1 MVRHAQGASDRH
13 VADVRRRNTLSCVEV
28 LRGTSATTLTAL
40 AKDTGLSRPTVE
52 SIVSEL
58 VEQGL
63 AREVPGAE
71 AGTLGRPARHYAF
84 AADARYVVGLDL
96 GVHSVTGMIADL
108 AGRVLSVVRRTVD
121 EPLDGVDRLEI
132 ARSVQRDLLDR
143 VDAPRSRL
151 AAVAAAVPGIVD
163 GERVRLSL
171 PIADWTGVNL
181 SARLSTGGDH
191 PVVVENDINM
201 AALAEHA
208 LGAARLADDV
218 VLVQLGYRI
227 GAALVLGGRVYRGNR
242 FAAGEVGDF
251 SWTGWDGWC
260 EGSLLGEIEQ
270 AGGAEQVAL
279 RAREGD
285 GAALALLQQYVRR
298 VAPGVATLAMVV
310 DPECVVLGGGL
321 SRAGDVLRAPLQAEV
336 DRIVHP
342 RAAAPLVTSAFA
354 SDGAALGALVRALEV
369 GSEAVFGSAEIG
381 APSLRA
387 ADPATSLAQALADAA
402 RAQGPAAA
410 GPGTAAAPDDDAGT
424 AVSQEQAAA
433 APVQTVQVR
442 EPLRVAVVGVGARAR
457 MAQWAGRTGVPAH
470 VVRAVDVD
478 PAGKDRAHELFGP
491 GAAFTTDHR
500 DLLAPDGHGRTVD
513 AAFVCTPDDTH
524 ADIAEDLLRAGVA
537 VYLEKPLATT
547 TEDCDR
553 VLGAA
558 AETGTKLYVGHN
570 MRHMAVV
577 RTMRDVIARGEIG
590 EVQAVWCRHFVGN
603 GGDYY
608 FKDWHADRARSTGLL
623 LQKAVHDIDVIHWLA
638 GSTTRDVVGMGDLQ
652 VYGRVTDREDRSGQ
666 LMTDWFSYD
675 NWPPL
680 EQRGLHPVVDVEDT
694 SMMLMRLGNG
704 VLASYEQ
711 CHFTPDYWR
720 NYTVIG
726 TRGRLENFGDGDGG
740 SVRVWNRRTGFSER
754 GDVEYPIAAGGPG
767 HHDADRLTVDEF
779 LRFVA
784 DGTPIT
790 TSPVM
795 ARDAVATGIAATVSL
810 RAGSAPQR
818 VHPVTP
824 EVAAHFDDVVDP
836 AARKPGD

>member
-1 MVRHAQGASDRH
+1 MVRTGGDRH
-13 VADVRRRNTLSCVEV
+13 VTDARRRNTLSCIEV
-28 LRGTSATTLTAL
+28 LRGSPASTLTAL

-58 VEQGL
+58 VERGL
-63 AREVPGAE
+63 AREVAGVE
-71 AGTLGRPARHYAF
+71 EGTLGRPARHYAF

-96 GVHSVTGMIADL
+96 GVHSVTGMVADL
-108 AGRVLSVVRRTVD
+108 AGNVRAVVRRTTE
-121 EPLDGVDRLEI
+121 EPVDGVARLEI
-132 ARSVQRDLLDR
+132 ARAVQRELLDE

-181 SARLSTGGDH
+181 AARLSTGGDH
-191 PVVVENDINM
+191 PVVIENDINM

-218 VLVQLGYRI
+218 VLVQLGYRV
-227 GAALVLGGRVYRGNR
+227 GAALVLGGQVYRGNR

-270 AGGAEQVAL
+270 AGGAEAVAL
-279 RAREGD
+279 RARQGD
-285 GAALALLQQYVRR
+285 RVALGLIEQYVRR

-321 SRAGDVLRAPLQAEV
+321 SRAGELLRAPLQAEV
-336 DRIVHP
+336 ERLVHP

-354 SDGAALGALVRALEV
+354 SDGAALGALVRALEI
-369 GSEAVFGSAEIG
+369 GSEAVFGSAEIA

-387 ADPATSLAQALADAA
+387 ADPAASLADALAVAA
-402 RAQGPAAA
+402 RSGAS
-410 GPGTAAAPDDDAGT
+410 
-424 AVSQEQAAA
+424 VV
-433 APVQTVQVR
+433 APVEVADDTAPREEAPAPLVVR

-457 MAQWAGRTGVPAH
+457 MAQWVGRTGVPARI
-470 VVRAVDVD
+470 VATVDVD
-478 PAGKDRAHELFGP
+478 PAGRDRAGELFGP
-491 GAAFTTDHR
+491 GPTFATDL
-500 DLLAPDGHGRTVD
+500 DALLRPDDGRVPD

-524 ADIAEDLLRAGVA
+524 ADIGEQLLRAGVA

-547 TEDCDR
+547 VEDCDR
-553 VLGAA
+553 VLAA
-558 AETGTKLYVGHN
+558 AAQTGTPLYVGHN

-577 RTMRDVIARGEIG
+577 RTMREIIARGEIG
-590 EVQAVWCRHFVGN
+590 DVQAVWCRHFVGN

-608 FKDWHADRARSTGLL
+608 FKDWHADRSRSTGLL

-652 VYGRVTDREDRSGQ
+652 VYGRVTDRADRTGQ

-680 EQRGLHPVVDVEDT
+680 EQKGLHPVVDVEDT

-740 SVRVWNRRTGFSER
+740 SVRVWNRRTAYAAA
-754 GDVEYPIAAGGPG
+754 GDVEYPIAAGGQG
-767 HHDADRLTVDEF
+767 HQDADRLTVDEF

-795 ARDAVATGIAATVSL
+795 ARDAVAAGVAATLSL

-818 VHPVTP
+818 VHPVAP
-824 EVAAHFDDVVDP
+824 EVAAHFDDVVEP
-836 AARKPGD
+836 EARTPGT

>member
-1 MVRHAQGASDRH
+1 MVRTGGDRH
-13 VADVRRRNTLSCVEV
+13 VTDARRRNTLSCIEV
-28 LRGTSATTLTAL
+28 LRGSPASTLTAL

-58 VEQGL
+58 VERGL
-63 AREVPGAE
+63 AREVAGVE
-71 AGTLGRPARHYAF
+71 EGTLGRPARHYAF

-96 GVHSVTGMIADL
+96 GVHSVTGMVADL
-108 AGRVLSVVRRTVD
+108 AGNVRAVVRRTTEGPV
-121 EPLDGVDRLEI
+121 DGVARLEI
-132 ARSVQRDLLDR
+132 ARAVQRELLDE

-181 SARLSTGGDH
+181 AARLSTGGDH
-191 PVVVENDINM
+191 PVVIENDINM

-218 VLVQLGYRI
+218 VLVQLGYRV
-227 GAALVLGGRVYRGNR
+227 GAALVLGGQVYRGNR

-270 AGGAEQVAL
+270 AGGAEAVAL
-279 RAREGD
+279 RARQGD
-285 GAALALLQQYVRR
+285 RVALGLIEQYVRR

-321 SRAGDVLRAPLQAEV
+321 SRAGELLRAPLQAEV
-336 DRIVHP
+336 ERLVHP

-354 SDGAALGALVRALEV
+354 SDGAALGALVRALEI
-369 GSEAVFGSAEIG
+369 GSEAVFGSAEIA

-387 ADPATSLAQALADAA
+387 ADPAASLADALAVAA
-402 RAQGPAAA
+402 RSGAS
-410 GPGTAAAPDDDAGT
+410 
-424 AVSQEQAAA
+424 AV
-433 APVQTVQVR
+433 APVEVADDTAPREEAPAPLVVR

-457 MAQWAGRTGVPAH
+457 MAQWVGRTGVPARI
-470 VVRAVDVD
+470 VATVDVD
-478 PAGKDRAHELFGP
+478 PAGRDRAGELFGP
-491 GAAFTTDHR
+491 GPTFATDL
-500 DLLAPDGHGRTVD
+500 DALLRPDDGRVPD

-524 ADIAEDLLRAGVA
+524 ADIGEQLLRAGVA

-547 TEDCDR
+547 VEDCDR
-553 VLGAA
+553 VLAA
-558 AETGTKLYVGHN
+558 AAQTGTPLYVGHN

-577 RTMRDVIARGEIG
+577 RTMREIIARGEIG
-590 EVQAVWCRHFVGN
+590 DVQAVWCRHFVGN

-608 FKDWHADRARSTGLL
+608 FKDWHADRSRSTGLL

-652 VYGRVTDREDRSGQ
+652 VYGRVTDRADRTGQ

-680 EQRGLHPVVDVEDT
+680 EQKGLHPVVDVEDT

-740 SVRVWNRRTGFSER
+740 SVRVWNRRTAYAAA
-754 GDVEYPIAAGGPG
+754 GDVEYPIAAGGQG
-767 HHDADRLTVDEF
+767 HQDADRLTVDEF

-795 ARDAVATGIAATVSL
+795 ARDAVAAGVAATLSL

-818 VHPVTP
+818 VHPVAP
-824 EVAAHFDDVVDP
+824 EVAAHFDDVVEP
-836 AARKPGD
+836 EARTPGT

>member
-1 MVRHAQGASDRH
+1 MVRTGPRGQDRH
-13 VADVRRRNTLSCVEV
+13 VTDVRRRNTLSCVEV
-28 LRGTSATTLTAL
+28 LRGSPSTTLTAL

-63 AREVPGAE
+63 AREVAVAEEGA
-71 AGTLGRPARHYAF
+71 LGRPARHFAF

-96 GVHSVTGMIADL
+96 GVHSVTGMVADL
-108 AGRVLSVVRRTVD
+108 SGQVRAVVRRTVD
-121 EPLDGVDRLEI
+121 GPVDGVARLEV
-132 ARSVQRDLLDR
+132 ARAVQRELLDA

-163 GERVRLSL
+163 GARVRLSL
-171 PIADWTGVNL
+171 PIPDWTGVNL
-181 SARLSTGGDH
+181 AARLSTGGEH
-191 PVVVENDINM
+191 PVVIENDINM
-201 AALAEHA
+201 ASLAEHA

-218 VLVQLGYRI
+218 VLVQLGHRV
-227 GAALVLGGRVYRGNR
+227 GAALVLGGQVYRGNR

-270 AGGAEQVAL
+270 AGGAEAVAL

-285 GAALALLQQYVRR
+285 AVALGLLQQYVRR

-321 SRAGDVLRAPLQAEV
+321 SRAGELLRAPLQTEV
-336 DRIVHP
+336 DRLVHP

-369 GSEAVFGSAEIG
+369 GSQDVFGSEIA
-381 APSLRA
+381 APPLRA
-387 ADPATSLAQALADAA
+387 AGPATSLADALAAA
-402 RAQGPAAA
+402 DEAPA
-410 GPGTAAAPDDDAGT
+410 PAAPDAGVGRGPG
-424 AVSQEQAAA
+424 AEAQQGAGGVA
-433 APVQTVQVR
+433 QVR

-457 MAQWAGRTGVPAH
+457 LAQWVGRTGVPAH

-478 PAGKDRAHELFGP
+478 PAGQDRARELFGP
-491 GAAFTTDHR
+491 GTAFSTDHR
-500 DLLAPDGHGRTVD
+500 DLSARGGTGEGVD

-524 ADIAEDLLRAGVA
+524 ADVAEDLLRAGVA

-553 VLGAA
+553 VLAA
-558 AETGTKLYVGHN
+558 AVETGTRLYVGHN

-577 RTMRDVIARGEIG
+577 RTMRDVVARGEIG

-608 FKDWHADRARSTGLL
+608 FKDWHAERARSTGLL

-652 VYGRVTDREDRSGQ
+652 VYGRVTDRADRTGQ

-680 EQRGLHPVVDVEDT
+680 EQRGLHPVIDVEDT

-726 TRGRLENFGDGDGG
+726 TRGRLENVGDGDGG
-740 SVRVWNRRTGFSER
+740 SVRVWNRRTSWSER
-754 GDVEYPIAAGGPG
+754 GDVEYPVVAAGQG
-767 HHDADRLTVDEF
+767 HQDADRLTVDEF
-779 LRFVA
+779 LRSVA
-784 DGTPIT
+784 DGAPIT

-795 ARDAVATGIAATVSL
+795 ARDAVATGIAATLSL

-818 VHPVTP
+818 VRPVAP
-824 EVAAHFDDVVDP
+824 EVAAHFDDDVDP
-836 AARKPGD
+836 AARRPGT

>member
-1 MVRHAQGASDRH
+1 MVRNGPRAQDRR
-13 VADVRRRNTLSCVEV
+13 VTDVRRRNTLSCIEV
-28 LRGTSATTLTAL
+28 LRGSPSTTLTAL

-58 VEQGL
+58 VERGL
-63 AREVPGAE
+63 AREVPGADE
-71 AGTLGRPARHYAF
+71 GALGRPARHFAF

-108 AGRVLSVVRRTVD
+108 AGQVRAVVRRSVD
-121 EPLDGVDRLEI
+121 GPVDGVARLEV
-132 ARSVQRDLLDR
+132 ARSVQRDLLDE

-181 SARLSTGGDH
+181 AARLSTGGEH
-191 PVVVENDINM
+191 PVVIENDINM

-227 GAALVLGGRVYRGNR
+227 GAALVLGGQVYRGNR

-270 AGGAEQVAL
+270 AGGAEEVAV
-279 RAREGD
+279 RAHEGD
-285 GAALALLQQYVRR
+285 AAALELLQQYVRR

-321 SRAGDVLRAPLQAEV
+321 SRAGELLRAPLQAEV
-336 DRIVHP
+336 ERLVRP
-342 RAAAPLVTSAFA
+342 RAAAPLVTSAFS

-369 GSEAVFGSAEIG
+369 GSQDVFGSGEIA

-387 ADPATSLAQALADAA
+387 ADPAASLAEALAVAA
-402 RAQGPAAA
+402 RRQESADEGAGVPEDDRPAEPADAPREAAA
-410 GPGTAAAPDDDAGT
+410 GAPAAR
-424 AVSQEQAAA
+424 
-433 APVQTVQVR
+433 VR
-442 EPLRVAVVGVGARAR
+442 EPLHVAVIGVGARAR
-457 MAQWAGRTGVPAH
+457 LAQWVGRTGVPAR
-470 VVRAVDVD
+470 VVAAADVD
-478 PAGKDRAHELFGP
+478 PAARDRAYTLFGP
-491 GAAFTTDHR
+491 GTSFATDHR
-500 DLLAPDGHGRTVD
+500 DLLRDVALD
-513 AAFVCTPDDTH
+513 AALVCTPDDTH
-524 ADIAEDLLRAGVA
+524 AGIAEDLLRSGVA

-553 VLGAA
+553 VLAAA
-558 AETGTKLYVGHN
+558 AETGTPLYVGHN

-577 RTMRDVIARGEIG
+577 RTMHEIVARGEIG

-652 VYGRVTDREDRSGQ
+652 VYGRVTDRADRTGQ

-680 EQRGLHPVVDVEDT
+680 EQTGLHPTIDVEDT

-726 TRGRLENFGDGDGG
+726 THGRLENFGDGDGAT
-740 SVRVWNRRTGFSER
+740 VRVWNRRTSYAER
-754 GDVEYPIAAGGPG
+754 GDVEYPVVAQGQG
-767 HHDADRLTVDEF
+767 HQDADRLTVAEF
-779 LRFVA
+779 LRHVA
-784 DGTPIT
+784 DGAPLT

-795 ARDAVATGIAATVSL
+795 ARDAVAAGIAATVSL

-818 VHPVTP
+818 VRPVAP
-824 EVAAHFDDVVDP
+824 EVAAHFDDDVDP
-836 AARKPGD
+836 AAPRPGT

>member
-1 MVRHAQGASDRH
+1 MVRSGGDRH
-13 VADVRRRNTLSCVEV
+13 VTDVRRRNTLSCIEV
-28 LRGTSATTLTAL
+28 LRGSQATTLTAL

-52 SIVSEL
+52 SIVAEL
-58 VEQGL
+58 VERGL
-63 AREVPGAE
+63 AREVSGVEEGAV
-71 AGTLGRPARHYAF
+71 GRPARRYAF

-96 GVHSVTGMIADL
+96 GVHSVTGMLADL
-108 AGRVLSVVRRTVD
+108 AGQVRAVVRRTVD
-121 EPLDGVDRLEI
+121 GPVDGVERLET
-132 ARSVQRDLLDR
+132 ARAVQRELLD
-143 VDAPRSRL
+143 VVGAPRSRV

-171 PIADWTGVNL
+171 PIPDWTGVNL
-181 SARLSTGGDH
+181 AARLKTGGEH
-191 PVVVENDINM
+191 PVIVENDINM

-218 VLVQLGYRI
+218 VLVQLGYRV
-227 GAALVLGGRVYRGNR
+227 GAALVLGGQVYRGNR

-251 SWTGWDGWC
+251 EWMGWDGWL
-260 EGSLLGEIEQ
+260 EGSLLREIEE
-270 AGGAEQVAL
+270 AGGAEQVAQ
-279 RAREGD
+279 RAQEGD
-285 GAALALLQQYVRR
+285 GAALGLLQQYARR
-298 VAPGVATLAMVV
+298 VAPGVATLAMVA

-321 SRAGDVLRAPLQAEV
+321 SRAGELLRVPLQEEV
-336 DRIVHP
+336 DRLVRP
-342 RAAAPLVTSAFA
+342 RAAASLVTSAFA

-369 GSEAVFGSAEIG
+369 GSRDVFGSSDVA
-381 APSLRA
+381 APPLSA
-387 ADPATSLAQALADAA
+387 ADPAATLAEALAAA
-402 RAQGPAAA
+402 TPSSASVAVGNDTNDTDDTEVPGEPRAA
-410 GPGTAAAPDDDAGT
+410 
-424 AVSQEQAAA
+424 E
-433 APVQTVQVR
+433 VR
-442 EPLRVAVVGVGARAR
+442 EPLRVAVVGVGARAGLAR
-457 MAQWAGRTGVPAH
+457 WVGRTGVPAR
-470 VVRAVDVD
+470 VVEAVDVD
-478 PAGKDRAHELFGP
+478 PGGRARAHELFGP
-491 GAAFTTDHR
+491 GTAFAADHR
-500 DLLAPDGHGRTVD
+500 GLVARAGAEDGVD

-547 TEDCDR
+547 TQDCDR
-553 VLGAA
+553 VLAAA

-577 RTMRDVIARGEIG
+577 RTMRDVVARGEIG
-590 EVQAVWCRHFVGN
+590 DVQAVWCRHFVGN

-652 VYGRVTDREDRSGQ
+652 VYGRVTDRADRTGQ

-680 EQRGLHPVVDVEDT
+680 EQTGLHPTIDVEDT
-694 SMMLMRLGNG
+694 SMMLMRLDNG

-726 TRGRLENFGDGDGG
+726 TRGRLENVGDGDGA
-740 SVRVWNRRTGFSER
+740 SVRVWNRRTSWSEH
-754 GDVEYPIAAGGPG
+754 GDVEYPVDAAGPG
-767 HHDADRLTVDEF
+767 HQDADRLTVDEF
-779 LRFVA
+779 LRHVA
-784 DGTPIT
+784 EGAPIT

-818 VHPVTP
+818 VRPVAP
-824 EVAAHFDDVVDP
+824 EVAAHFDDDVDP
-836 AARKPGD
+836 AAPTPRT

>member
-1 MVRHAQGASDRH
+1 MVRTGPRAQDRH
-13 VADVRRRNTLSCVEV
+13 VTDVRRRNTLSCIEV
-28 LRGTSATTLTAL
+28 LRGSRATTLTAL

-63 AREVPGAE
+63 AHEVAGAE
-71 AGTLGRPARHYAF
+71 EGALGRPARRFAF

-96 GVHSVTGMIADL
+96 GVHSVTGMVADL
-108 AGRVLSVVRRTVD
+108 AGQVRAVVRRTVD
-121 EPLDGVDRLEI
+121 GPVDGVARLEV
-132 ARSVQRDLLDR
+132 ARSVQRELLDE
-143 VDAPRSRL
+143 VDAPRSRV

-171 PIADWTGVNL
+171 PIPDWTGVNL
-181 SARLSTGGDH
+181 AARLSTGGEH
-191 PVVVENDINM
+191 PVVIENDINM

-218 VLVQLGYRI
+218 VLVQLGYRV
-227 GAALVLGGRVYRGNR
+227 GAALVLGGQVYRGNR
-242 FAAGEVGDF
+242 YAAGEVGDF

-260 EGSLLGEIEQ
+260 EGSLLAEIEQ
-270 AGGAEQVAL
+270 AGGAEEVAV
-279 RAREGD
+279 RARAGD
-285 GAALALLQQYVRR
+285 AAALELLQQYVRR

-321 SRAGDVLRAPLQAEV
+321 SRAGELLRAPLQAEV
-336 DRIVHP
+336 DRLVHP

-354 SDGAALGALVRALEV
+354 SDGAALGALVRALEI
-369 GSEAVFGSAEIG
+369 GSQDVFGSGELA
-381 APSLRA
+381 APTLRA
-387 ADPATSLAQALADAA
+387 ADPATSLAEALAVAA
-402 RAQGPAAA
+402 RR
-410 GPGTAAAPDDDAGT
+410 DAGT
-424 AVSQEQAAA
+424 AGPEDVPGAGEDAGVGATA
-433 APVQTVQVR
+433 LVV
-442 EPLRVAVVGVGARAR
+442 EPLRVGVVGVGARAS
-457 MAQWAGRTGVPAH
+457 MAQWVGRTGVPAR
-470 VVRAVDVD
+470 VVGAADVD
-478 PAGKDRAHELFGP
+478 PAGRDRAHALFGP
-491 GAAFTTDHR
+491 DTAFAVDHR
-500 DLLAPDGHGRTVD
+500 ELLRDVRLD
-513 AAFVCTPDDTH
+513 AALVCTPDDTH
-524 ADIAEDLLRAGVA
+524 AEVAEDLLRSGVA
-537 VYLEKPLATT
+537 VFLEKPLATT

-553 VLGAA
+553 VLAA
-558 AETGTKLYVGHN
+558 AVETGTKLYVGHN

-577 RTMRDVIARGEIG
+577 RTMRDIVARGEIG

-652 VYGRVTDREDRSGQ
+652 VYGRVTDRAERPGQ

-680 EQRGLHPVVDVEDT
+680 EQTGLHPTIDVEDT

-740 SVRVWNRRTGFSER
+740 SVRVWNRRTSYAER
-754 GDVEYPIAAGGPG
+754 GDVEYPVVAQGQG
-767 HHDADRLTVDEF
+767 HQDADRLTVDEF
-779 LRFVA
+779 LRHVA

-818 VHPVTP
+818 VRPVAP
-824 EVAAHFDDVVDP
+824 EVAAHFDDDVDP
-836 AARKPGD
+836 AAPRPGT

>member
-1 MVRHAQGASDRH
+1 MVRHGIGAQDRH
-13 VADVRRRNTLSCVEV
+13 VMDVRRRNTLSCIEV
-28 LRGTSATTLTAL
+28 LRGTSSMTLTAL

-63 AREVPGAE
+63 ALEVVGAE
-71 AGTLGRPARHYAF
+71 EGALGRPARHFAF
-84 AADARYVVGLDL
+84 AAEARYVVGLDL
-96 GVHSVTGMIADL
+96 GVHSVTGMVADL
-108 AGRVLSVVRRTVD
+108 AGQVRAVVRRTVD
-121 EPLDGVDRLEI
+121 AQIDGVERLEA
-132 ARSVQRDLLDR
+132 ARAVQRELLDR
-143 VDAPRSRL
+143 VGAPRSRL

-171 PIADWTGVNL
+171 PIPDWTGVNL
-181 SARLSTGGDH
+181 AARLSTGGDH

-218 VLVQLGYRI
+218 VLVQLGYRV
-227 GAALVLGGRVYRGNR
+227 GSALVLGGRVYRGNR
-242 FAAGEVGDF
+242 FAAGEVGDL
-251 SWTGWDGWC
+251 SWTGWKGWC
-260 EGSLLGEIEQ
+260 EGSLLGEIER
-270 AGGAEQVAL
+270 AGGAEEVAL
-279 RAREGD
+279 RARAGE
-285 GAALALLQQYVRR
+285 GAAVALLEQYARR

-321 SRAGDVLRAPLQAEV
+321 SRAGDVLRVPLQAEI
-336 DRIVHP
+336 DRLVHP
-342 RAAAPLVTSAFA
+342 RAAAPLVSSAFA

-369 GSEAVFGSAEIG
+369 GSEAVFGSAEI
-381 APSLRA
+381 AVPSLRA
-387 ADPATSLAQALADAA
+387 ADPAASLADALAEAA
-402 RAQGPAAA
+402 RTETAATDTA
-410 GPGTAAAPDDDAGT
+410 DAVGATTPHAAAPAR
-424 AVSQEQAAA
+424 
-433 APVQTVQVR
+433 VR

-457 MAQWAGRTGVPAH
+457 LAQWVGRTGVPAR
-470 VVRAVDVD
+470 VVAAVDVD
-478 PAGKDRAHELFGP
+478 PAGRDRARALFGP
-491 GAAFTTDHR
+491 GTSFTTDR
-500 DLLAPDGHGRTVD
+500 GELLRPDDDGRTLD

-524 ADIAEDLLRAGVA
+524 ADVAEDLLRAGVA

-553 VLGAA
+553 VLAAA
-558 AETGTKLYVGHN
+558 AETGTRLYVGHN
-570 MRHMAVV
+570 MRHTAAV
-577 RTMRDVIARGEIG
+577 RMMRDVVASGEIG
-590 EVQAVWCRHFVGN
+590 DVQAVWCRHFVGN

-652 VYGRVTDREDRSGQ
+652 VYGRIDDREDRTGQ
-666 LMTDWFSYD
+666 LMTDWFSPD

-680 EQRGLHPVVDVEDT
+680 EQKGLHPVVDVEDT
-694 SMMLMRLGNG
+694 SMMLMRLENG

-740 SVRVWNRRTGFSER
+740 SVRVWNRRTGYSER
-754 GDVEYPIAAGGPG
+754 GDVEYPIVADGQG
-767 HHDADRLTVDEF
+767 HQGADRLTVDEF

-784 DGTPIT
+784 DGAPIT

-810 RAGSAPQR
+810 RSGSVPQR
-818 VHPVTP
+818 VRPVTP
-824 EVAAHFDDVVDP
+824 EVAAHFDDDVETRGTVARDP
-836 AARKPGD
+836 R